1 MVDPEQERL
10 KLEKVKAIY
19 RKLPQGKQATL
30 ESPVDMAQ
38 LIEYNLLEKNV
49 RPFVA
54 NKIKQLL
61 GVEEQAMIKLVLDHL
76 KHGQPATP

>member
-1 MVDPEQERL
+1 M
-10 KLEKVKAIY
+10 
-19 RKLPQGKQATL
+19 
-30 ESPVDMAQ
+30 SQ
-38 LIEYNLLEKNV
+38 LIHFNLLEKNV

-76 KHGQPATP
+76 KHGQPATPQTMLAKVGGILDEDSEEFVFKLW